1 MYVLPRMHHS
11 HADILHRLRRAQGH
25 LETVLGM
32 IEAGKDCVLVAQ
44 QMHAVEQAI
53 TNAKVA
59 FIRDHIDHCLDDA
72 AGKAPKQRSAAMDE
86 FKTITKYL

>member
-1 MYVLPRMHHS
+1 MPRMHHS
-11 HADILHRLRRAQGH
+11 HEDILHRLRRAHGH
-25 LETVLGM
+25 LESVIGM
-32 IEAGKDCVLVAQ
+32 IVEGKDCVLVAQ

-72 AGKAPKQRSAAMDE
+72 TGKAPKQRLAAMTE